1 MAQNENIFTRLGK
14 LFQNN
19 IIVRQTPTGKLKVKD
34 VDFGQAPL
42 QSNFIDR
49 YNRLLHSRDS
59 SWGSGYAARENAR
72 NAFDQ
77 QRKELFRDYELMDSD
92 SIISSALDI
101 YSDESTIDNVEKMT
115 LKIKT
120 ENVKVH
126 KILHNLF
133 YDIMNIDFNLWS
145 WIRNLTK
152 YGDFFMKLEIMD
164 KLGVVGIKPLSVY
177 EVARLEEH
185 DDENPKLVQFEIEEI
200 TSKHINNP
208 TKPLSERNLLETAET
223 KRG

>member
-1 MAQNENIFTRLGK
+1 
-14 LFQNN
+14 
-19 IIVRQTPTGKLKVKD
+19 
-34 VDFGQAPL
+34 
-42 QSNFIDR
+42 
-49 YNRLLHSRDS
+49 
-59 SWGSGYAARENAR
+59 
-72 NAFDQ
+72 
-77 QRKELFRDYELMDSD
+77 MDSD

-152 YGDFFMKLEIMD
+152 YGDFFMKKIVLDWLAKYIDDVTEVEIKED
-164 KLGVVGIKPLSVY
+164 KILLLRNGKTKAIIVY
-177 EVARLEEH
+177 QKIR
-185 DDENPKLVQFEIEEI
+185 
-200 TSKHINNP
+200 
-208 TKPLSERNLLETAET
+208 
-223 KRG
+223 